1 MLVSASPLIFFQS
14 IILFIFSFT
23 LNLIA
28 VVLKF
33 TITAKWSLLTPM
45 FLTFQ
50 LRTRLKK
57 LSEHMKLSSICG
69 EFPTAND
76 FQVV

>member
-14 IILFIFSFT
+14 FILFIFSFT

-28 VVLKF
+28 VILKL

-45 FLTFQ
+45 LLTLQ
-50 LRTRLKK
+50 LRMRLKK
-57 LSEHMKLSSICG
+57 LSEHMKLYIICG
-69 EFPTAND
+69 EFMIANN